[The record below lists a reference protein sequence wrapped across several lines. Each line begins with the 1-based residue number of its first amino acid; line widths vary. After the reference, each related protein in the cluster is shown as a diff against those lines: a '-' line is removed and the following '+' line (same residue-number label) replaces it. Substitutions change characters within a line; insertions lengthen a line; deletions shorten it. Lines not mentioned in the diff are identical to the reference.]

1 MPSAGTLTKPKKKTW
16 GATLW
21 DDVGGRGKKKTKNS
35 DFAEDAKAEIR
46 QNVLDEIGP
55 SCARVMDLFAGEGEM
70 HARVWHRASV
80 YVGCDLEWP
89 KDKRKIFVVDN
100 RRLMRSIDLSGFNVF
115 DLDHYGSPWEHALL
129 LTKVRPVANGER
141 VGLILT
147 EGSNFKVRMGGLPM
161 ALSVMAGM
169 KNGMGGAGTSH
180 DEIIDRALC
189 DLYERW
195 GVKQIRRWQARH
207 RTGSQMRY
215 IALVLEGVGH
225 LPPETPIE

>member
-1 MPSAGTLTKPKKKTW
+1 MPSAGTLTKSKKKTW
-16 GATLW
+16 GADLW
-21 DDVGGRGKKKTKNS
+21 SEVGGKGKKKTKNS
-35 DFAEDAKAEIR
+35 DFAEEAKAEIR
-46 QNVLDEIGP
+46 QNVLDEMGYEN
-55 SCARVMDLFAGEGEM
+55 ARVMDLFAGDGEM
-70 HARVWHRASV
+70 YSRVWHKAST

-115 DLDHYGSPWEHALL
+115 DLDHYGSPWEHVLL
-129 LTKVRPVANGER
+129 LTKARAVANGEK
-141 VGLILT
+141 VALVLT
-147 EGSNFKVRMGGLPM
+147 EGSNFKVRMGGLPD
-161 ALSVMAGM
+161 ALAAMAGM
-169 KNGMGGAGTSH
+169 KRGMGGAGTSH

-215 IALVLEGVGH
+215 IALVLQGVGH
-225 LPPETPIE
+225 FAPETPIE